1 MIKEP
6 ISKHLLQ
13 EVGRGWEWSAKK
25 VCKFK
30 EYVDLF
36 TFQSNLFLFYF
47 LFYFLAVLNTF
58 MDSRK
63 LEKLEVSK
71 IILLGKKA
79 RKQAAKRYSADAGPG
94 ERLAVPDD
102 PTARREEHLH
112 IELQQRMNAIL
123 AAILSYTP
131 SIQ

>member
-1 MIKEP
+1 MGVEC
-6 ISKHLLQ
+6 
-13 EVGRGWEWSAKK
+13 KK

-36 TFQSNLFLFYF
+36 TFQSNLFVFYF

-79 RKQAAKRYSADAGPG
+79 RKQAAKRYRADAGPG
-94 ERLAVPDD
+94 ERLPVLDG